1 VTGLERFV
9 EAQDAGSAFESA
21 LAELRSG
28 RKRGHWIWF
37 VFPQLSGLG
46 MSHMSRRYAL
56 TDPAEAEAYL
66 RHPVL
71 RARLL
76 AITTAAADQI
86 AQGRRLDDLMGS
98 SVDAVKLISSL
109 TLFGSLARHL
119 AAAGADD
126 GEYAALAVA
135 ADTVLAAGTTQGHPP
150 CRHTLGRL
158 NQ

>member
-1 VTGLERFV
+1 VIGLERFV

-46 MSHMSRRYAL
+46 TSHMSRRYAL
-56 TDPAEAEAYL
+56 ADPAEAEAYL

-109 TLFGSLARHL
+109 TLFGSITRHL

-126 GEYAALAVA
+126 GYAALAVA
-135 ADTVLAAGTTQGHPP
+135 ADTVLAAGTAQGHPP
-150 CRHTLGRL
+150 CRHTLVRL